1 MKKKLWA
8 VLLTGAM
15 VAAALAGCGSASEPA
30 PAETTETPAAEVEEE
45 TAARRGKRRR
55 LQAEDMILFLC
66 VRL

>member
-45 TAARRGKRRR
+45 TAAEEGEAAVSDCRHG
-55 LQAEDMILFLC
+55 ILESLF
-66 VRL
+66 

>member
-30 PAETTETPAAEVEEE
+30 PAETTETPAAEVEE
-45 TAARRGKRRR
+45 
-55 LQAEDMILFLC
+55 
-66 VRL
+66 